1 MLLLESLVSFFLS
14 FLFLF
19 PLLTILFT
27 NRLSKRPKQRINC
40 RLGLFFIP
48 SHPHLQPQP
57 SSHLNGLDYHRNVS
71 SRSSSKGLDMR
82 RRYAFFLKKKENTL
96 LMTMDR
102 PCISTN
108 GNNNRGARDASASW
122 ASDMYVFFS
131 SFFFHI
137 LLTIFILV

>member
-1 MLLLESLVSFFLS
+1 MTRLESLVSFFLS
-14 FLFLF
+14 YLFLF

-27 NRLSKRPKQRINC
+27 NRLSKRPKQRINH

-57 SSHLNGLDYHRNVS
+57 SRHLDGLDYHRIGS
-71 SRSSSKGLDMR
+71 SRSSSSKGLER
-82 RRYAFFLKKKENTL
+82 EHRYALFFKKKNNKKL

-108 GNNNRGARDASASW
+108 GNDNGG
-122 ASDMYVFFS
+122 ASDMYVFFLLF
-131 SFFFHI
+131 SF
-137 LLTIFILV
+137 IFY